1 MTNYLEVTPDEQG
14 INRSIGIFD
23 SLVFKIGFLLIMI
36 SIIALVSMV
45 SAVYISDNAQ
55 TDAHAIN
62 LSGSMRMQSYLILN
76 KKITNNKSEE
86 IDRLISDFE
95 KKLSNPVLMQATK
108 KTEKKKLH
116 DAIWYDWNNEI
127 KPLILDSHLT
137 NQKLNKL
144 EKKLNDLVTNID
156 HLVKTYQ
163 VHAEDN
169 NRLIRQI
176 QAASLLITISFIFLA
191 IYMVNHLIRRP
202 LSDLTIIATKIGQ
215 GDYTVQADEHGHDE
229 LSILAKIINRMVRAI
244 NDSHIRME
252 EKVRKKTKQLER
264 TNESIQLLYSISNKS
279 NHSHGSN
286 IDFQPHL
293 SKLSEVTGIE
303 GLELCLMTENGTK
316 PYHHLNTKKSI
327 LPLSCRNRDCSDC
340 VSFDSP
346 LESEEAYTF
355 PLVYDHNHFGV
366 LNCVP
371 RNHEPL
377 KPWQSQLIQ
386 SVAEQFAITLS
397 LKHRQDES
405 RRLALARERTV
416 IARELHDSLAQALS
430 YLKIQVAV
438 LQKGL
443 TDPSVDI
450 SIENTISDIK
460 TALNGAYKE
469 LRELLTTF
477 RLKLEGS
484 NLHEALQ
491 ESFKQLSDRFS
502 DKEIK
507 FNNEIKN
514 MPFSATEQVHLLQIA
529 REAVQ
534 NAIHHSEG
542 SKIVILLTSRKKNGY
557 VTLLIHDDGIGIDTS
572 AKKENHYGLAIMKER
587 SRSLK
592 GTLTI
597 GNHAKGGTEVRFD
610 FQPEFNIPLDVE
622 KTYD

>member
-1 MTNYLEVTPDEQG
+1 MNNYLEVTPGEQG
-14 INRSIGIFD
+14 INQPIGIFD
-23 SLVFKIGFLLIMI
+23 SLVFKIGTLLIMI
-36 SIIALVSMV
+36 SVIALISMV

-55 TDAHAIN
+55 TDAYAIN

-76 KKITNNKSEE
+76 KKITSNKQNE
-86 IDRLISDFE
+86 IGHLIDEFE
-95 KKLSNPVLMQATK
+95 RKLSNPILLKATK
-108 KTEKKKLH
+108 QTTKTKLH
-116 DAIWYDWNNEI
+116 DSILHDWEDEI
-127 KPLILDSHLT
+127 KPLILESPLT
-137 NQKLNKL
+137 KKQLSVLEEKLNA
-144 EKKLNDLVTNID
+144 LVSKID

-202 LSDLTIIATKIGQ
+202 LSDLTIIANKIGQ
-215 GDYTVQADEHGHDE
+215 GDYTVQADEHGRDE
-229 LSILAKIINRMVRAI
+229 LSILAKTINRMVRAI
-244 NDSHIRME
+244 NDSHLRME
-252 EKVRKKTKQLER
+252 EKVREKTKQLER

-279 NHSHGSN
+279 NHSHESN

-316 PYHHLNTKKSI
+316 PYHHLNTKKNI
-327 LPLSCRNRDCSDC
+327 LPLTCRNRDCSDC
-340 VSFDSP
+340 VSFENP
-346 LESEEAYTF
+346 VESEEAYTF

-371 RNHEPL
+371 GSHESL
-377 KPWQSQLIQ
+377 QPWQSQLIQ

-397 LKHRQDES
+397 LKHRQDEG

-438 LQKGL
+438 LQKAL
-443 TDPSVDI
+443 NDPSVDI
-450 SIENTISDIK
+450 SIEDTISDIK

-484 NLHEALQ
+484 SLHEALQ
-491 ESFKQLSDRFS
+491 ESFKQLSARFS

-534 NAIHHSEG
+534 NAINHSEG
-542 SKIVILLTSRKKNGY
+542 DEITVLLTSHKKSGY
-557 VTLLIHDDGIGIDTS
+557 VTLLIHDNGIGIDTLE
-572 AKKENHYGLAIMKER
+572 KKENHYGLAIMKER

-592 GTLTI
+592 GNLVI
-597 GNHAKGGTEVRFD
+597 GNHPEGGTEVRFD

-622 KTYD
+622 RVYD